1 MHADTNVF
9 VVTQCSSPPP
19 ATTPAFRNNF
29 ILFPNFVY
37 IAGINL
43 YSRKKI
49 FWNKFRINLYIRF
62 TDQKKAPHHATSP
75 RKIVAADLVTNS
87 RWLAKPLLPA
97 ASSSRPLSAGRGH
110 PVPAPRSAARGHCPL
125 AEATP
130 RRLLAAP
137 GRHSS
142 RTRTRGQRPRAS
154 PSSLPATGAVLL
166 LAPTPARGWSRRPP
180 GSPPLRPEA
189 TQVAGSGSGVA
200 PAHREALA
208 RHPATPPQIRRS
220 TTSAE
225 RARRRQ
231 TPATA
236 VWPHR
241 AVCGRAP
248 TLAQAG
254 LARAPTPATK
264 GASRDEGQG
273 GAEAETE
280 AANHH
285 YCRLHQERGKEE
297 GASTFCRP
305 TL

>member
-1 MHADTNVF
+1 MPRHLEKSWLSIWRPTAGGWPSP
-9 VVTQCSSPPP
+9 SSP
-19 ATTPAFRNNF
+19 R
-29 ILFPNFVY
+29 
-37 IAGINL
+37 
-43 YSRKKI
+43 
-49 FWNKFRINLYIRF
+49 
-62 TDQKKAPHHATSP
+62 
-75 RKIVAADLVTNS
+75 
-87 RWLAKPLLPA
+87 
-97 ASSSRPLSAGRGH
+97 
-110 PVPAPRSAARGHCPL
+110 PAPRGRYQL

-142 RTRTRGQRPRAS
+142 CTRTRGQRPRAS

-189 TQVAGSGSGVA
+189 MQVAGLGSGLRR
-200 PAHREALA
+200 PTER
-208 RHPATPPQIRRS
+208 PSPGIRRRRPRS
-220 TTSAE
+220 DE
-225 RARRRQ
+225 VQRRQ
-231 TPATA
+231 SGLVAGKLQPPRYGPTG
-236 VWPHR
+236 R
-241 AVCGRAP
+241 CGRAP

-280 AANHH
+280 AADHH
-285 YCRLHQERGKEE
+285 CCRLHQERGKEE